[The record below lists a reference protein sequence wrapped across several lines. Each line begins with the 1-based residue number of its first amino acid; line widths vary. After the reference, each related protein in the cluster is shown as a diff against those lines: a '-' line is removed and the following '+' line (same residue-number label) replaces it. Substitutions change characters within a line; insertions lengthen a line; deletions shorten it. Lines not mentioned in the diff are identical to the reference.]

1 MSWRWWLQV
10 ISIDSSSDSPS
21 VYQLGLMNVS
31 PEVEMVEP
39 DLNNP
44 LNVLNPLND
53 EAGLI
58 RQIRVIG
65 QDCSS
70 RLKKLVLIL

>member
-1 MSWRWWLQV
+1 
-10 ISIDSSSDSPS
+10 
-21 VYQLGLMNVS
+21 MNVS